1 MRRLLVICLLAA
13 GVLGTAGSADAF
25 VYWANYGGEGTAG
38 GSTIGRANLDGT
50 GRDNSFITGASF
62 PCGVSVD
69 AGHVYWANGEDDTGT
84 TIGRANIDGTGADQA
99 FIGGASNPCFPTSA
113 AGGLYWTNFA
123 ADPVGRADL
132 GGMNVNQSLVTGA
145 GQTPCGLAVSDG
157 AIYYSNQA
165 GNAIGRA
172 NLNGSANNP
181 SFITGADEP
190 CGLAVNS
197 AHLYWAN
204 REGNTI
210 GRANLDGSGVD
221 QSFIAG
227 ASLPCGVAV
236 DDTHVY
242 WANMFTRTIGRSNLD
257 GSGANQSFVS
267 GAAEFPCGVAV
278 DDLVRS
284 TSAAV
289 SCTPSAAAVGQ
300 PVGCT
305 ATIADTNDG
314 PPTAPAG
321 AVSFSSA
328 ASGASFQ
335 GGASCELAPAGASES
350 SCSVTYLPGIG
361 SNLVLGVYGGDAAH
375 EGSDAV
381 GSLSSASFFLG
392 PVSFNRKLGTAVLTA
407 RPPGPGTVTLAGDR
421 GAPQTLQAA
430 AGGAVGVPIRARGS
444 ALRKLKRQGSVTV
457 VAEVSFRPAG
467 GGSQGEANQS
477 IRLKRKLKKKR

>member
-1 MRRLLVICLLAA
+1 MRRLLVVCLLVA
-13 GVLGTAGSADAF
+13 GSLGTAGSADAF

-84 TIGRANIDGTGADQA
+84 TIGRANIDGTGSNQS
-99 FIGGASNPCFPTSA
+99 FITGASNPCFPTPAPS
-113 AGGLYWTNFA
+113 GLYWTNFG
-123 ADPVGRADL
+123 ADSVGRADL
-132 GGMNVNQSLVTGA
+132 DGTNVNQSLVTGA
-145 GQTPCGLAVSDG
+145 GQTPCGLAVSDS

-165 GNAIGRA
+165 GNSIGRA
-172 NLNGSANNP
+172 GLNGTGNDP
-181 SFITGADEP
+181 SFISGANEP

-197 AHLYWAN
+197 AHVYWAN
-204 REGNTI
+204 RDGNTI

-221 QSFIAG
+221 QSFVTG

-257 GSGANQSFVS
+257 GTGANQSFVTDT
-267 GAAEFPCGVAV
+267 AEFPCGVAV
-278 DDLVRS
+278 DELVRG

-289 SCTPSAAAVGQ
+289 SCVPGAAAVGQ
-300 PVGCT
+300 PVSCT
-305 ATIADTNDG
+305 ATISDTSNG
-314 PPTAPAG
+314 PPTAPTGPA
-321 AVSFSSA
+321 SFSSA
-328 ASGASFQ
+328 ASGASFP
-335 GGASCELAPAGASES
+335 GGSTCDLAPQGPAQS

-361 SNLVLGVYGGDAAH
+361 SNLVLGIYGGDAAH
-375 EGSDAV
+375 DGSEAIGQLSTSAFAL
-381 GSLSSASFFLG
+381 GS
-392 PVSFNRKLGTAVLTA
+392 VSFDRKRGTALLTA

-421 GAPQTLQAA
+421 VAPQTVQAA
-430 AGGAVGVPIRARGS
+430 AGGAVGVLIRARGS

-457 VAEVSFRPAG
+457 VAEVSFDPTG
-467 GGSQGEANQS
+467 GGRQGEANQS